1 MTTMMTI
8 IKFSLHKSHIL
19 LLTFAVLPLI
29 VSSFTTIQTSPTRTS
44 VFSSSTMTT
53 SDALTSTTTLG
64 SDSLRKLVQSA
75 ARATAESNSLD
86 LSGIV
91 WLEHLNLVVGS
102 MSDAKKFYVDFLG
115 LTPDAG
121 NAKHFNLGQQQF
133 HLAANEDPPQRVTGS
148 IGLTVPSL
156 ERIRE
161 RAQTARSALEGTQFS
176 IYENHSDDATKS
188 KTMTVTCP
196 WGNIFHLY
204 DISIDDDVDS
214 ATLNSDNNANESS
227 QKMVK
232 FHAEG
237 GTYGPHRMAVR
248 GGPGIRYVEIAC
260 PVGSIDAIAK
270 FYEEI
275 LGCNIMKS
283 VQDGNDAVIVTVGP
297 GVHMAFV
304 ANPDLTDEALD
315 QMNGVHA
322 CIYISEFQSM
332 YNTLKARD
340 LIWTNP
346 RFTHLDSC
354 DTWEEACGSRTFRF
368 KDIVDMNTGAK
379 VLEFEHETR
388 PMMHGQYLKV
398 PHYVPN

>member
-1 MTTMMTI
+1 MT
-8 IKFSLHKSHIL
+8 
-19 LLTFAVLPLI
+19 P
-29 VSSFTTIQTSPTRTS
+29 
-44 VFSSSTMTT
+44 
-53 SDALTSTTTLG
+53 SDAPTSTATLG

-75 ARATAESNSLD
+75 ARASSESNRLD
-86 LSGIV
+86 LSGII

-133 HLAANEDPPQRVTGS
+133 HLAANDDPPQRVSGS

-156 ERIRE
+156 GRIRE
-161 RAQTARSALEGTQFS
+161 RAQTAQSALEGTQFS
-176 IYENHSDDATKS
+176 VHENEGDDVTKS

-204 DISIDDDVDS
+204 DISIDDRDYS
-214 ATLNSDNNANESS
+214 ETECSKNNSSESS

-260 PVGSIDAIAK
+260 PVGSIDAIAR
-270 FYEEI
+270 FYEEL
-275 LGCNIMKS
+275 LGCNVMKS
-283 VQDGNDAVIVTVGP
+283 VQDGNDAVAVTVGP

-304 ANPDLTDEALD
+304 ANPCLTDEDLG

-332 YNTLKARD
+332 YNKLKERD

-368 KDIVDMNTGAK
+368 KDIVDMDTGAK
-379 VLEFEHETR
+379 VLELEHETR

-398 PHYVPN
+398 PTYEPN